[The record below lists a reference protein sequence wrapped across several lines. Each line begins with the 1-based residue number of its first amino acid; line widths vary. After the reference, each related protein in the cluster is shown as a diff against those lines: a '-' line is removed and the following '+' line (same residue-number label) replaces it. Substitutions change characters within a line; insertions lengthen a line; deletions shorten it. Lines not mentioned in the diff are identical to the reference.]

1 MKFLAVA
8 ALLAGAAIAAPTSNT
23 GGGLAC
29 PPGLY
34 SNPQCC
40 ALNLLGIAGLDCQSP
55 GSTPH
60 DGPEFGRICAQD
72 GKHAACCVVP
82 IAGQDLLCVTAVGV

>member
-8 ALLAGAAIAAPTSNT
+8 ALLAGAVIAAPTSNT
-23 GGGLAC
+23 GGGLLC

-40 ALNLLGIAGLDCQSP
+40 ASLLLGVVGLDCEVP
-55 GSTPH
+55 GVG
-60 DGPEFGRICAQD
+60 DFQEICAKK
-72 GKHAACCVVP
+72 GKGAACCVLPV
-82 IAGQDLLCVTAVGV
+82 AGQDLLCATPAGA